1 MVPSNIVFFVML
13 KEGTSQMT
21 ITIRYQGTI
30 EGKLLK

>member
-1 MVPSNIVFFVML
+1 ML